1 MPGHV
6 LFQGRSDKDGRQI
19 NAFVRVQKLGEEG
32 GEILDHLALSTILSL
47 YLSEITL
54 NCFSASCL

>member
-6 LFQGRSDKDGRQI
+6 LFRSDKDGRQI

-32 GEILDHLALSTILSL
+32 GGMLEKVKLERNLR
-47 YLSEITL
+47 
-54 NCFSASCL
+54 SAD